1 MGKPKKPEKKKLITG
16 IIYKDAE
23 ILKKAE
29 AQLVRRFGSI
39 DCKSSELPFVY
50 TSYYAKEM
58 GSNLK
63 RKFIAFKQLIEI
75 EKVYKVKL
83 ITNKLE
89 HRLSLNKS
97 RAINIDPGYI
107 SLSKLVLLTTK
118 DYAHRVYLGEGIFGD
133 LTMSFKEHS
142 FHPGQYTYPDY
153 RAKQYISFFNS
164 IRVIYK
170 TQLTLENNVLTR

>member
-1 MGKPKKPEKKKLITG
+1 MGKPKKAEKKKLIAG

-29 AQLVRRFGSI
+29 TQLVGRFGPI
-39 DCKSSELPFVY
+39 DCKSSEFPFVY
-50 TSYYAKEM
+50 TSYYEKEM
-58 GSNLK
+58 GLNLK

-75 EKVYKVKL
+75 EKAYKVKL

-89 HRLSLNKS
+89 HKLSLNKN

-118 DYAHRVYLGEGIFGD
+118 DYAHRVYLGGGIFGD

-153 RAKQYISFFNS
+153 RAKQCISFFNS
-164 IRVIYK
+164 IRAIYK
-170 TQLTLENNVLTR
+170 AQIRTFELQK

>member
-1 MGKPKKPEKKKLITG
+1 MGKPKKPQKKKLIAG

-29 AQLVRRFGSI
+29 TQLVRRFGPI
-39 DCKSSELPFVY
+39 DCKSSEVPFVY

-75 EKVYKVKL
+75 EKVYKMKL

-89 HRLSLNKS
+89 HRLSLNKN
-97 RAINIDPGYI
+97 RTINIDPGYI

-118 DYAHRVYLGEGIFGD
+118 DYAHRVYLGGGVFGD
-133 LTMSFKEHS
+133 LTMSFKGKR
-142 FHPGQYTYPDY
+142 FHPGRYAYPDY
-153 RAKQYISFFNS
+153 SAKQCITFFNF
-164 IRVIYK
+164 IRNIYK
-170 TQLTLENNVLTR
+170 AQLTLENKVLTK